1 MDFLDLSRFDI
12 DYEGL
17 LDVGYKLVAAVILAG
32 LLGLEREM
40 RGRAAG
46 LRTHILVCLGATLAM
61 IVSGLLYDEASLRG
75 GIPSV
80 DASRIAAGIITGIG
94 FLGAGTIINIRN
106 TQVGLTTAA
115 LVWFSAALGIAI
127 GAGFIAVAT
136 ISAIAAL
143 LVVFCFRLLG
153 QVLPVAS
160 RYRLCLRIPE
170 PRVDTEGLARA
181 IRKQGFKVDFSNLI
195 YIAEADWVEL
205 TFYLSTSSKANI
217 EDLVDFLRDRYGTLE
232 KIVFES

>member
-17 LDVGYKLVAAVILAG
+17 LDVSYKLMAAVILAG

-46 LRTHILVCLGATLAM
+46 LRTHILVCLGSTLAM
-61 IVSGLLYDEASLRG
+61 IVSGLLYDEAGLRG
-75 GIPSV
+75 GIPGV
-80 DASRIAAGIITGIG
+80 DTSRIAAGIITGIG

-127 GAGFIAVAT
+127 GSGFIAVAT

-160 RYRLCLRIPE
+160 RYRVSLRVPE
-170 PRVDTEGLARA
+170 PRVDTQGLARA
-181 IRKQGFKVDFSNLI
+181 IRKQGYKVDFSHLM
-195 YIAEADWVEL
+195 YVAEADSVEL
-205 TFYLSTSSKANI
+205 TFYLTTSSKANI
-217 EDLVDFLRDRYGTLE
+217 EDLVDFLRDRYGSLD

>member
-17 LDVGYKLVAAVILAG
+17 LDVSYKLAAAVVLAG

-46 LRTHILVCLGATLAM
+46 LRTHILVCLGSTLAM
-61 IVSGLLYDEASLRG
+61 IVSGLLYEEARLRG
-75 GIPSV
+75 GIPGV
-80 DASRIAAGIITGIG
+80 DATRIAAGIITGIG

-127 GAGFIAVAT
+127 GAGYIAVAT
-136 ISAIAAL
+136 ISTIAAL
-143 LVVFCFRLLG
+143 LVVFCFRLLSHA
-153 QVLPVAS
+153 LPTVN
-160 RYRLCLRIPE
+160 RYRLCMRVPE
-170 PRVDTEGLARA
+170 PRVDTQGLARA
-181 IRKQGFKVDFSNLI
+181 IRKEGFKVDFSNLT
-195 YIAEADWVEL
+195 YIAEADSVEL
-205 TFYLSTSSKANI
+205 TFYLTTSSKTNI
-217 EDLVDFLRDRYGTLE
+217 EDLVDFLRNRYGSLD